1 MKVWYQY
8 IGAYLLL
15 CHALHV
21 AILTS
26 PTADIQ
32 REKFTWDASDSHLMC
47 PS

>member
-1 MKVWYQY
+1 MRVWYQY
-8 IGAYLLL
+8 IDAYLLL

-21 AILTS
+21 TLLTG
-26 PTADIQ
+26 DIQ